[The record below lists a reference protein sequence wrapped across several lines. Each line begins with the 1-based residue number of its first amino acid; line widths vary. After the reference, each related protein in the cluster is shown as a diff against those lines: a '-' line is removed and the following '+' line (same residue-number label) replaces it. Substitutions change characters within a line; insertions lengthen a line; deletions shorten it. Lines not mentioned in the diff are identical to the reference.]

1 MANSLKLHNDI
12 TLSARTEKAIT
23 SAVSNAEKTGKGWGE
38 ATDSLWGDGVRAAHL
53 EIAKNGGS
61 EKLRERVK
69 VLVRNGLD
77 KVYRDAMSLPTE
89 AMPPKDS
96 TTPADVKL
104 RADRKE
110 GQNREGRYVSHI
122 RAMLHKREFPPVKTP
137 KQTRTL
143 EVRLVAEWQDQ
154 IDAIRKADAPT
165 FDVDKVIANLKA
177 CCNLV
182 A

>member
-1 MANSLKLHNDI
+1 MASLKMHNDV
-12 TLSARTEKAIT
+12 TLSANSERALT
-23 SAVSNAEKTGKGWGE
+23 SAVSAAEKSGKGWG
-38 ATDSLWGDGVRAAHL
+38 AAQDSLWADGIRASML
-53 EIAKNGGS
+53 ETGKNGGN

-69 VLVRNGLD
+69 VLITKGLD
-77 KVYRDAMSLPTE
+77 KVYQDAMGLPSE

-96 TTPADVKL
+96 TAPADVKL

-110 GQNREGRYVSHI
+110 GQQRQGRYLALI
-122 RAMLHKREFPPVKTP
+122 RSALHKREFPPVKTP
-137 KQTRTL
+137 KQARTL

-177 CCNLV
+177 CCNLL